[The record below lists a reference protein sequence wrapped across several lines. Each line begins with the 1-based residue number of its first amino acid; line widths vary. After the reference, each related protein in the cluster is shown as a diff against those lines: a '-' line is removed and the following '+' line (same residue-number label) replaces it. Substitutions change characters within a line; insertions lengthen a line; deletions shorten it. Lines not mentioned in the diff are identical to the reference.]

1 MGKYI
6 EQPTSGKGGDF
17 RVEKNDRYSGQGEG
31 TAASLQRYGSL
42 AECIECVIAA
52 GAYISFGRTSDGG
65 ATLIRVLDGRD
76 KLSSYCSSHAEV
88 LEAMEALRLR
98 YNGGRS
104 PLAILHTPEPPK
116 RA

>member
-1 MGKYI
+1 MVKYGEGK
-6 EQPTSGKGGDF
+6 EVGRGGSF
-17 RVEKNDRYSGQGEG
+17 RVEKNPGFSPAGENSSTNLG
-31 TAASLQRYGSL
+31 RFGSL

-98 YNGGRS
+98 YNGGRP
-104 PLAILHTPEPPK
+104 PLAILQTPEPPK